1 MTIAEVSK
9 QFDIS
14 ADTLRYYERIGL
26 IPPVPRTQGGIRD
39 YDEASCKWIELM
51 KCLRAAG
58 VQIEALVEYTALA
71 LQGDETQEAR
81 KAILQEQRRQLKARI
96 TEMQQSLE
104 RLDKRLEW
112 YDRCEGCTM
121 EHIRRLEQQRKG

>member
-26 IPPVPRTQGGIRD
+26 IPPVPRTAGGIRD
-39 YDEASCKWIELM
+39 YAEASCKWIELM
-51 KCLRAAG
+51 KHLRAAG
-58 VQIEALVEYTALA
+58 VQIEALVEYTALVQ
-71 LQGDETQEAR
+71 QGDETQAQRKNLLMEQRKQLEAR
-81 KAILQEQRRQLKARI
+81 IA
-96 TEMQQSLE
+96 EMQQSLE

-112 YDRCEGCTM
+112 YDRCEGCTIS
-121 EHIRRLEQQRKG
+121 HIRKLEQQRKG

>member
-26 IPPVPRTQGGIRD
+26 IPPVPRTPSGIRN
-39 YDEASCKWIELM
+39 YDEASCAWIKLM

-71 LQGDETQEAR
+71 QQGDQTRGQR
-81 KAILQEQRRQLKARI
+81 KEILMEQRTQLEGRI
-96 TEMQQSLE
+96 AEMQQSLE
-104 RLDKRLEW
+104 ILNRKIEH
-112 YDRCEGCTM
+112 YDQFDGYTM
-121 EHIRRLEQQRKG
+121 QRIRQGEQLRKG

>member
-14 ADTLRYYERIGL
+14 ADTLRYYERIGR
-26 IPPVPRTQGGIRD
+26 IPPVPRTAGGIRD

-51 KCLRAAG
+51 KHLRAAG
-58 VQIEALVEYTALA
+58 VQIEALVEYTALVQ
-71 LQGDETQEAR
+71 QGDETQAQRKNLLMEQRKQLEAR
-81 KAILQEQRRQLKARI
+81 IA
-96 TEMQQSLE
+96 EMQQSLE

-112 YDRCEGCTM
+112 YDRCEGCTIS
-121 EHIRRLEQQRKG
+121 HIRKLEQQRKG

>member
-26 IPPVPRTQGGIRD
+26 IPPVPRTAGGIRD

-51 KCLRAAG
+51 KHLRAAG
-58 VQIEALVEYTALA
+58 VQIEALVEYTALVQ
-71 LQGDETQEAR
+71 QGDETQAQR
-81 KAILQEQRRQLKARI
+81 KNLLLEQREQLERRI
-96 TEMQQSLE
+96 AEMQQSLE
-104 RLDKRLEW
+104 RLNKRLEW
-112 YDRCEGCTM
+112 YDRCEGCTIS
-121 EHIRRLEQQRKG
+121 HIRKLEQQRKG

>member
-26 IPPVPRTQGGIRD
+26 IPPVPRTAGGIRD

-51 KCLRAAG
+51 KHLRAAG
-58 VQIEALVEYTALA
+58 VQIEALVEYTALVQ
-71 LQGDETQEAR
+71 QGDQTQAQR
-81 KAILQEQRRQLKARI
+81 KNLLLEQREQLERRI
-96 TEMQQSLE
+96 AEMQQSLE
-104 RLDKRLEW
+104 RLNKRLEW
-112 YDRCEGCTM
+112 YDRCEGCTIS
-121 EHIRRLEQQRKG
+121 HIRKLEQQRKG

>member
-51 KCLRAAG
+51 KHLRAAG
-58 VQIEALVEYTALA
+58 VQSEALVEYTALVQ
-71 LQGDETQEAR
+71 QGDETQAQRKNLLMEQRKQLEAR
-81 KAILQEQRRQLKARI
+81 IA
-96 TEMQQSLE
+96 EMQQSLE

-112 YDRCEGCTM
+112 YDRCEGCTIS
-121 EHIRRLEQQRKG
+121 HIRKLERQRKG

>member
-26 IPPVPRTQGGIRD
+26 IPPVPRTAGGIRD

-51 KCLRAAG
+51 KNLRAAG
-58 VQIEALVEYTALA
+58 VQIEALVEYTALVQ
-71 LQGDETQEAR
+71 QGDETQAQRKNLLMEQRKQLEAR
-81 KAILQEQRRQLKARI
+81 IA
-96 TEMQQSLE
+96 EMQQSLE

-112 YDRCEGCTM
+112 YDRCEGCTIS
-121 EHIRRLEQQRKG
+121 HIRKLEQQRKG

>member
-26 IPPVPRTQGGIRD
+26 IPPVPRTAGGIRN

-51 KCLRAAG
+51 KHLRAAG
-58 VQIEALVEYTALA
+58 VQIEALVEYTALVQ
-71 LQGDETQEAR
+71 QGDETQAQR
-81 KAILQEQRRQLKARI
+81 KNLLLEQRAQLEQRI
-96 TEMQQSLE
+96 AEMQQSLE
-104 RLDKRLEW
+104 RLNKRLEW
-112 YDRCEGCTM
+112 YDRCEGCTIS
-121 EHIRRLEQQRKG
+121 HIRKLEQQRKG

>member
-14 ADTLRYYERIGL
+14 AETLRYDARIGL

-51 KCLRAAG
+51 KHLRAAG

-71 LQGDETQEAR
+71 QQGDETQAAR
-81 KAILQEQRRQLKARI
+81 KAILLEQRQQLEGRI
-96 TEMQQSLE
+96 AEMQQSLE

-112 YDRCEGCTM
+112 YDRCEGCTIGR
-121 EHIRRLEQQRKG
+121 IRQLEQQRKG

>member
-26 IPPVPRTQGGIRD
+26 IPPVPRTAGGIRD

-51 KCLRAAG
+51 KRLRAAG
-58 VQIEALVEYTALA
+58 VQIEALVEYTALVQ
-71 LQGDETQEAR
+71 QGDETQAQRKNLLKEQRKQLEAR
-81 KAILQEQRRQLKARI
+81 IA
-96 TEMQQSLE
+96 EMQQSLE

-112 YDRCEGCTM
+112 YDRCEGCTIS
-121 EHIRRLEQQRKG
+121 HIRKLEQQRKG

>member
-26 IPPVPRTQGGIRD
+26 IPPVPRTAGGIRD

-51 KCLRAAG
+51 KHLRAAG
-58 VQIEALVEYTALA
+58 VQIEALVEYTALVQ
-71 LQGDETQEAR
+71 QGDETQAQRKNLLMEQRKQLEAR
-81 KAILQEQRRQLKARI
+81 IA
-96 TEMQQSLE
+96 EMQQSLE
-104 RLDKRLEW
+104 RLDKRREW
-112 YDRCEGCTM
+112 YDRCEGCTIS
-121 EHIRRLEQQRKG
+121 HIRKLEQQRKG

>member
-26 IPPVPRTQGGIRD
+26 IPPVPRTAGGIRD

-51 KCLRAAG
+51 KHLRAAG
-58 VQIEALVEYTALA
+58 VQIEALVEYTALVQ
-71 LQGDETQEAR
+71 QGDETQAQRKNLLMGQRKQLEAR
-81 KAILQEQRRQLKARI
+81 IA
-96 TEMQQSLE
+96 EMQQSLE

-112 YDRCEGCTM
+112 YDRCEGCTIS
-121 EHIRRLEQQRKG
+121 HIRKLEQQRKG

>member
-26 IPPVPRTQGGIRD
+26 IPPVPRTTGGIRN

-51 KCLRAAG
+51 KHLRAAG
-58 VQIEALVEYTALA
+58 VQIEALVEYTALVQ
-71 LQGDETQEAR
+71 QGDETQAQRKNLLMEQRKQLEAR
-81 KAILQEQRRQLKARI
+81 IA
-96 TEMQQSLE
+96 EMQQSLE

-112 YDRCEGCTM
+112 YDRCEGCTIS
-121 EHIRRLEQQRKG
+121 HIRKLEQQRKG

>member
-26 IPPVPRTQGGIRD
+26 IPPVPRTQSGIRN
-39 YDEASCKWIELM
+39 YDEASCGWIKLM

-71 LQGDETQEAR
+71 QQGDETQGAR
-81 KAILQEQRRQLKARI
+81 KAILMEQREQLVGRI
-96 TEMQQSLE
+96 AEMQQSLE
-104 RLDKRLEW
+104 LLNRKIEH
-112 YDRCEGCTM
+112 YDQFDGCTM
-121 EHIRRLEQQRKG
+121 ERIRRGEQQRKG

>member
-26 IPPVPRTQGGIRD
+26 IPPVPRTAGGIRD

-51 KCLRAAG
+51 KHLRAAG
-58 VQIEALVEYTALA
+58 VQIEALVEYTALVQ
-71 LQGDETQEAR
+71 QGDQTQAQR
-81 KAILQEQRRQLKARI
+81 KNLLLEQREQLERRI
-96 TEMQQSLE
+96 AEMKQSLE
-104 RLDKRLEW
+104 RLNKRLEW
-112 YDRCEGCTM
+112 YDRCEGCTIS
-121 EHIRRLEQQRKG
+121 HIRKLEQQRKG